1 MRPVPTADLVNLV
14 EHRVLSLTPPQAIFS
29 SFIALSIVGTLLLML
44 PGATTA
50 PITWGQAWFTSVS
63 ASTVTGLVVV
73 DTGTRFTLIGQIIL
87 LSLMQ
92 LGGLG
97 LMSFGVFIISLARN
111 RLNLGQRAMM
121 REALNQSGSG
131 DMRLL
136 LKRMFVFTIALELV
150 GTLLLSVH
158 WVPEMGWSQG
168 LWHSFFHA
176 VSAFNNGGFA
186 LSSNSLMNEVGS
198 PIVNLVITGL
208 FISGGI
214 GFVVIADM
222 MGKRRFNDYSLHTKL
237 MLIGSLV
244 LSIVGMLVLFALEYT
259 NPATLGALPSL
270 GDKLWAAWFASNT
283 PRSGGF
289 NTIDTSAM
297 LDSSALFT
305 MVLMFIGAG
314 AGSTGGGI
322 KVTTFI
328 VLVLTTRAFLLGR
341 DRPVVYGRSLDYGII
356 IRALTTAIMSLF
368 AVIIGTFILTM
379 TEEARFVDIAFEV
392 TSAAGTVGLSRGLT
406 PELSGIGQAVIV
418 VLMFLGRAGPL
429 ALAFVLVHRH
439 ASRIQYPAGQVN
451 LG

>member
-14 EHRVLSLTPPQAIFS
+14 ERRVLSLTPPQAIFS
-29 SFIALSIVGTLLLML
+29 SFIALSIVGTFLLML
-44 PGATTA
+44 PGATTS
-50 PITWGQAWFTSVS
+50 PITWSQAWFTSVS

-73 DTGTRFTLIGQIIL
+73 DTGTQFTLMGQVIL
-87 LSLMQ
+87 LALMQ

-131 DMRLL
+131 DMRQLL
-136 LKRMFVFTIALELV
+136 RRMFVFTIAMELV
-150 GTLLLSVH
+150 GTLLLAVR

-168 LWHSFFHA
+168 LWFSFFHA
-176 VSAFNNGGFA
+176 ISAFNNGGFA

-198 PIVNLVITGL
+198 PIVNIVITGL

-222 MGKRRFNDYSLHTKL
+222 VGKRRFSDYSLHTKL

-244 LSIVGMLVLFALEYT
+244 LSLVGMLVLFALEYT
-259 NPATLGALPSL
+259 NPATLAGLPSL

-297 LDSSALFT
+297 QDSSALFT

-341 DRPVVYGRSLDYGII
+341 DRPVVFGRSLDYGII

-379 TEEARFVDIAFEV
+379 TEDARFVDIAFEV

>member
-14 EHRVLSLTPPQAIFS
+14 ERRVLSLTPPQAIFS
-29 SFIALSIVGTLLLML
+29 SFIALSIVGTFLLML
-44 PGATTA
+44 PGATTS
-50 PITWGQAWFTSVS
+50 PITWSQAWFTSVS

-73 DTGTRFTLIGQIIL
+73 DTGTQFTLMGQVIL
-87 LSLMQ
+87 LALMQ

-131 DMRLL
+131 DMRQLL
-136 LKRMFVFTIALELV
+136 RRMFVFTIAMELV
-150 GTLLLSVH
+150 GTLLLAVR

-176 VSAFNNGGFA
+176 ISAFNNGGFA

-198 PIVNLVITGL
+198 PIVNIVITGL

-222 MGKRRFNDYSLHTKL
+222 VGKRRFSDYSLHTKL

-244 LSIVGMLVLFALEYT
+244 LSLVGMLVLFALEYT
-259 NPATLGALPSL
+259 NPATLGGLPSL

-297 LDSSALFT
+297 QDSSALFT

-341 DRPVVYGRSLDYGII
+341 DRPVVFGRSLDYGII

-379 TEEARFVDIAFEV
+379 TEDARFVDIAFEV